1 MIISKP
7 KLKNYLTIEGETN
20 IRIAKTEVDGK
31 TEYERFYL
39 INFLNIK
46 KNTYVISTFG
56 RVFLFD
62 SQEQLP
68 VNRINN
74 DHHYINLRLDN
85 GNSKKF
91 LIHTLVAYAFIP
103 HTPDDIKLKRK
114 YIHHKNWV
122 NKDVYSWNL
131 EWRNRTE
138 ISYMTKLRDNDYT
151 CEQLKE
157 IAIKLLRNRIPSGEI
172 SKILDNKIT
181 NEEIRKLK
189 RHCI

>member
-20 IRIAKTEVDGK
+20 IRIAKTEIDGK
-31 TEYERFYL
+31 VEYERFYL

-62 SQEQLP
+62 SQNQLP
-68 VNRINN
+68 VTRLNN
-74 DHHYINLRLDN
+74 GHYVISLKLDN
-85 GNSKKF
+85 GKSKKF

-103 HTPDDIKLKRK
+103 HTPDDIKLERK

-122 NKDVYSWNL
+122 NKDIYSWNL
-131 EWRNRTE
+131 EWRNRIE
-138 ISYMTKLRDNDYT
+138 INYMTQIKNNDYT
-151 CEQLKE
+151 YEKLKN
-157 IAIKLLRNRIPSGEI
+157 IAIKLLKNNIPSGDI
-172 SKILDNKIT
+172 AKILDNKIS
-181 NEEIRKLK
+181 NKEIRKLK
-189 RHCI
+189 RHCV